1 MKCLRF
7 IKIAK
12 SINNICTVMGEKS
25 KYPLKNLQE
34 NTPVKVPGTKRF
46 EITAKYIHDTFA

>member
-1 MKCLRF
+1 MKWLRF

-25 KYPLKNLQE
+25 KNPHKSLQE
-34 NTPVKVPGTKRF
+34 NTAVKVPGTKRS
-46 EITAKYIHDTFA
+46 EITAK